1 MSKVGNSTYCLS
13 LLASDLQAGKSILAE
28 TPQWKWLDNGILKYM
43 VDGGESTLDKSLG
56 LAVCGSRHASTQ
68 LANRVR
74 NHYLIL
80 AINHISL
87 DDELSDWAK
96 CGRLAEQVNK
106 LCPFWQTHKVKV
118 TDINW
123 PTWKVY
129 LHQAWLT
136 DIGIPGTARGLYSVK
151 ENSTYSL
158 HDDELIMYQT
168 IKEKSNYGSL
178 VFNQGQR

>member
-1 MSKVGNSTYCLS
+1 MSKVGNSTHFLS
-13 LLASDLQAGKSILAE
+13 LLASDLLAGKSILVDS
-28 TPQWKWLDNGILKYM
+28 PQWQWLKDGIFKYM
-43 VDGGESTLDKSLG
+43 RDDNQLSLDRSLG

-68 LANRVR
+68 LTNRVR

-87 DDELSDWAK
+87 DDELSDWAR
-96 CGRLAEQVNK
+96 CMRLADQVK
-106 LCPFWQTHKVKV
+106 RLCPVWTAHEVKIS
-118 TDINW
+118 DRNW
-123 PTWKVY
+123 PAWKIY

-136 DIGIPGTARGLYSVK
+136 DVGIPGTPRGLYSVK

-168 IKEKSNYGSL
+168 IKGNSHHESL
-178 VFNQGQR
+178 VFNQSQR